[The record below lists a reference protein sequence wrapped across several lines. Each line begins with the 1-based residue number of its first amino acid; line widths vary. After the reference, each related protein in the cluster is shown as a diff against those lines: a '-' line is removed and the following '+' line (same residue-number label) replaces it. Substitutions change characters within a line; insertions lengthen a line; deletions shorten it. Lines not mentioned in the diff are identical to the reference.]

1 MAKQI
6 IPVGMDSDIS
16 EYLEDLAYGNHYYNN
31 GNLTTSEVILK
42 IGVALTGLPEKEV
55 YGVMLYPIGVSYS
68 TFKQMVLREREDLG
82 SKRFQSM
89 AERPKF
95 RAVYDC
101 LMGTRDFYSI
111 YGSVHGFWIKNNA
124 KNPSGVKH
132 DILDG
137 MILSVGAA
145 ILGISAAD
153 IMDIIHGKYSGL
165 IH

>member
-6 IPVGMDSDIS
+6 IPVGMDSDII
-16 EYLEDLAYGNHYYNN
+16 EYLKYLADGNYYYNN
-31 GNLTTSEVILK
+31 GNLTVHEVILK

-55 YGVMLYPIGVSYS
+55 YDGMRYSVVVSYS
-68 TFKQMVLREREDLG
+68 TFKQMVLRERTALG
-82 SKRFQSM
+82 GKRFQTM

-101 LMGTRDFYSI
+101 LMETRDFYSI

-145 ILGISAAD
+145 ILGISTSD

-165 IH
+165 IG

>member
-1 MAKQI
+1 MANPI
-6 IPVGMDSDIS
+6 IPVGMDSDIG
-16 EYLEDLAYGNHYYNN
+16 EYLKDLAYGNNYYNN
-31 GNLTTSEVILK
+31 GNLTTYEIILK
-42 IGVALTGLPEKEV
+42 IGVALTGFPEEEV
-55 YGVMLYPIGVSYS
+55 YDGMWYPIGISYS
-68 TFKQMVLREREDLG
+68 TFKQMVLRERADLG
-82 SKRFQSM
+82 SKRFQIM